1 MTTIFSK
8 IINREVPAQF
18 VYEDDTC
25 VVIMDKFPV
34 VVGQSMVISKREVA
48 YLFDLPDGEYAHLLS
63 IAKRVALASDRAFKA
78 LRTCLVV
85 EGFEVPHSHIK
96 IYPMKDTSQNLVKII
111 SNKVE
116 NSDEELAVQ
125 ADKLK
130 LAFQETETADQ

>member
-18 VYEDDTC
+18 VYEDDIC

-34 VVGQSMVISKREVA
+34 VAGQSLVVSKREVD
-48 YLFDLPDGEYAHLLS
+48 YLFDLPDGEYTHMMT
-63 IAKRVALASDRAFKA
+63 IAKRVALASDRAYQA
-78 LRTCLVV
+78 VRTCLVV

-96 IYPMKDTSQNLVKII
+96 IYPMKDTSQNLVRII

-116 NSDEELAVQ
+116 NSDEELAIQ
-125 ADKLK
+125 ANKLK
-130 LAFQETETADQ
+130 QAFLEAGSTDQ